1 MLEEVTSWLRFTILP
16 SLDFKRLN
24 RKGHRRCIQA
34 KKDLFAHAATMHFK
48 LGLPMTACSFYFR
61 GVNFERKQINT
72 FGVDDEDLKNYMQL
86 LNADIQDTIIANK
99 TYTAAGAAAAAK
111 KPAVDLEQTRVEKM
125 ADMSVI
131 NELKQE

>member
-1 MLEEVTSWLRFTILP
+1 
-16 SLDFKRLN
+16 
-24 RKGHRRCIQA
+24 
-34 KKDLFAHAATMHFK
+34 
-48 LGLPMTACSFYFR
+48 
-61 GVNFERKQINT
+61 
-72 FGVDDEDLKNYMQL
+72 MQL

-99 TYTAAGAAAAAK
+99 TFTAAGAVAAK